1 MKEQTMNNLELKP
14 SERQQM
20 MMRKLGDPTVDRE
33 VVMDFIAELENMG
46 YIKLRGKH
54 KFNGKYV
61 FSSKQQLLD
70 IESVWDTYRWG
81 QRFGERGK

>member
-1 MKEQTMNNLELKP
+1 MNNLELKP

-20 MMRKLGDPTVDRE
+20 MIRKLGDPTTDRD

-54 KFNGKYV
+54 KIDGKYV

-70 IESVWDTYRWG
+70 IEWAWDTYRSG

>member
-1 MKEQTMNNLELKP
+1 MNNLELKP
-14 SERQQM
+14 SEQQQM
-20 MMRKLGDPTVDRE
+20 MTRKLGDPTTDRD
-33 VVMDFIAELENMG
+33 VVMDFIAELENEG

-54 KFNGKYV
+54 KINGKYV

-70 IESVWDTYRWG
+70 IERVWDTYRGG

>member
-1 MKEQTMNNLELKP
+1 MKEKAMNNLELKP

-20 MMRKLGDPTVDRE
+20 MIRKLGDPTIDRD

-61 FSSKQQLLD
+61 FSSKRQLLD
-70 IESVWDTYRWG
+70 IERVWDTYRSG
-81 QRFGERGK
+81 QRFGERNK

>member
-1 MKEQTMNNLELKP
+1 MNNLELKP
-14 SERQQM
+14 SEQQQM
-20 MMRKLGDPTVDRE
+20 MTRKLGDPTTDRD

-70 IESVWDTYRWG
+70 IERAWDTYRWG
-81 QRFGERGK
+81 QKFGERGK